1 MTEITKIVLT
11 GGPCGGKTS
20 AISVLHEQLSSYGV
34 DVFEVNEQA
43 TSLKRSGKTPESMG
57 TYEFHSLLFSNQLA
71 EENAAFERCVD
82 VMTEL
87 ILKYGPSLKRR
98 WALEKLMANVWL
110 DIVFTK
116 VTMKRLYGYHRLLK
130 DYRRQYK
137 NSDAA

>member
-1 MTEITKIVLT
+1 MRK
-11 GGPCGGKTS
+11 K
-20 AISVLHEQLSSYGV
+20 Y
-34 DVFEVNEQA
+34 
-43 TSLKRSGKTPESMG
+43 
-57 TYEFHSLLFSNQLA
+57 YEDPK
-71 EENAAFERCVD
+71 ENAAFERCVD

-116 VTMKRLYGYHRLLK
+116 VTMKRLSGYHRLSK

-137 NSDAA
+137 NSDQHDEIGLTGWWHLHILLS

>member
-1 MTEITKIVLT
+1 MREK
-11 GGPCGGKTS
+11 
-20 AISVLHEQLSSYGV
+20 Y
-34 DVFEVNEQA
+34 
-43 TSLKRSGKTPESMG
+43 
-57 TYEFHSLLFSNQLA
+57 YENPK
-71 EENAAFERCVD
+71 ENAAFERCVD

-116 VTMKRLYGYHRLLK
+116 VTMKRLSGYHRLSK